1 MVNPHKPP
9 NKKPPTWKHPTQKPA
24 KHNNYD
30 RLFSLLMDGLH
41 KNHILYLQP
50 YINCHKT
57 KLGFST
63 ANQQ

>member
-1 MVNPHKPP
+1 MYGKSPKAPHLLKAPHPKAPP
-9 NKKPPTWKHPTQKPA
+9 N
-24 KHNNYD
+24 HNNYD